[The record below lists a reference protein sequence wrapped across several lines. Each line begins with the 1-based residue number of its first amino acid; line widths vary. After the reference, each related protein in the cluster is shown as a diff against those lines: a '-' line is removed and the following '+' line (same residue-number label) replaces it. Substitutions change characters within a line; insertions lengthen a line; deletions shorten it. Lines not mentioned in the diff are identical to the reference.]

1 MDSVYQRA
9 YAALMHV
16 EVEQKAQAVFA
27 LLEDWREQRL
37 SLEPT
42 EVVAIVQPGRPDRP
56 ELVSPKLLKARGLG
70 SHEGRA
76 SLLHSIAHIE
86 FNAVNLALDA
96 VYRFQQMPADFIDDW
111 LKVASEEAY
120 HFQLLR
126 EQLAGYGY
134 DYGDFPAHNGLW
146 ETTHETAFDVLARMA
161 LVPRTLEARGLDVTP
176 DMMKKLRAVGE
187 TRAVEILHIL
197 LRDEVGHVAVGSKW
211 FNWLCQQRG
220 LDRFDTFK
228 MLIDTHL
235 KGGLKPPFNLEARR
249 QAGFSEVELAWLMSL
264 SANASNKA
272 LSN

>member
-1 MDSVYQRA
+1 MNSVYQRA
-9 YAALMHV
+9 YEALMQV
-16 EVEQKAQAVFA
+16 EVEQKAQAVFN
-27 LLEDWREQRL
+27 LLDDWREQRL
-37 SLEPT
+37 SMKPT
-42 EVVAIVQPGRPDRP
+42 DVVSIEQPGHPDKP
-56 ELVSPKLLKARGLG
+56 VLVSPKLLKARGLG
-70 SHEGRA
+70 SREGRA

-96 VYRFQQMPADFIDDW
+96 VYRFQQMPVEFIDDW
-111 LKVASEEAY
+111 LRVASEEAY

-146 ETTHETAFDVLARMA
+146 ETTHETDFDVLARMA

-187 TRAVEILHIL
+187 TRAVAVLHIL

-211 FNWLCQQRG
+211 FNWLCVQRG
-220 LDRFDTFK
+220 LDKFNTFK

-235 KGGLKPPFNLEARR
+235 KGGLKPPFNIDARR
-249 QAGFSEVELAWLMSL
+249 DAGFSEVELAWLTSL
-264 SANASNKA
+264 SSTSSAS
-272 LSN
+272 

>member
-1 MDSVYQRA
+1 MNSVYQRA
-9 YAALMHV
+9 YEALMYV
-16 EVEQKAQAVFA
+16 EVEQKAQAVFN
-27 LLEDWREQRL
+27 LLDDWREQRL
-37 SLEPT
+37 SMKPT
-42 EVVAIVQPGRPDRP
+42 DVVSIEQPGRPDKP
-56 ELVSPKLLKARGLG
+56 VLVSPKLLKARGLG

-96 VYRFQQMPADFIDDW
+96 VYRFQQMPVEFIDDW
-111 LKVASEEAY
+111 LRVASEEAY

-146 ETTHETAFDVLARMA
+146 ETTHETDFDVLARMA

-187 TRAVEILHIL
+187 TRAVAVLHIL

-211 FNWLCQQRG
+211 FNWLCVQRG
-220 LDRFDTFK
+220 LDKFDTFK

-235 KGGLKPPFNLEARR
+235 KGGLKPPFNIDARR
-249 QAGFSEVELAWLMSL
+249 EAGFSEVELAWLTSL
-264 SANASNKA
+264 SSTSSAS
-272 LSN
+272 

>member
-16 EVEQKAQAVFA
+16 EVEEKAQAVFA

-37 SLEPT
+37 SLEAT
-42 EVVAIVQPGRPDRP
+42 EVVAIVQPGRPHRP